1 MPSQCIGRNKAGQP
15 CSAQAWKDELCRWHH
30 PELEEQRA
38 EARRKGGAA
47 RSNRAR
53 ARKQIP
59 AVMSPDELA
68 GWLSLLFAKVVAGI
82 TEPRIGTAAATI
94 ARTLLEVREVTDL
107 ERRLTALEE
116 RASTTQDRRIG

>member
-1 MPSQCIGRNKAGQP
+1 
-15 CSAQAWKDELCRWHH
+15 
-30 PELEEQRA
+30 
-38 EARRKGGAA
+38 
-47 RSNRAR
+47 
-53 ARKQIP
+53 
-59 AVMSPDELA
+59 MSPDELA